1 MCYLTSIYGSYRDR
15 ASVLKILLSVRLY
28 AYSEENAKSGFAT
41 AQTEILQK
49 TVKGDDTMDE
59 YNEIGARLRE
69 LREVS
74 DYTIEELAQE
84 LGLSPEVYA
93 SYEENGKDVPISVI
107 YSIATKFKVDF
118 TEICTGQSAKLD
130 TFHMI
135 RRGGGKVIN
144 RNPEYHFED
153 LAFRYANKIMQPLL
167 VTKLITHKGQE
178 FNLVLEGTVIVTL
191 GDREFVMNP
200 GDSIYFNPTIPHGQ
214 RCGGDV
220 KARFLTVIAE

>member
-15 ASVLKILLSVRLY
+15 ASVPKIRLSVRLY
-28 AYSEENAKSGFAT
+28 AYPEENVKSGFAT

-118 TEICTGQSAKLD
+118 TEICTG
-130 TFHMI
+130 
-135 RRGGGKVIN
+135 
-144 RNPEYHFED
+144 
-153 LAFRYANKIMQPLL
+153 
-167 VTKLITHKGQE
+167 
-178 FNLVLEGTVIVTL
+178 
-191 GDREFVMNP
+191 EFVMNP

>member
-1 MCYLTSIYGSYRDR
+1 MND
-15 ASVLKILLSVRLY
+15 
-28 AYSEENAKSGFAT
+28 
-41 AQTEILQK
+41 
-49 TVKGDDTMDE
+49 

-74 DYTIEELAQE
+74 DYTIEDLAAELN
-84 LGLSPEVYA
+84 LSPEVYA

-107 YSIATKFKVDF
+107 YEIANKFKVDF
-118 TEICTGQSAKLD
+118 AELVTGQSAKLQ
-130 TFHMI
+130 TYHLI
-135 RRGGGKVIN
+135 RRGGGKVVN

-153 LAFRYANKIMQPLL
+153 LAYRYANKVMQPLL
-167 VTKLITHKGQE
+167 VTLEPSDDPAKLITHSGQE
-178 FNLVLEGTVIVTL
+178 FNLVLEGTVVVVL
-191 GDREFVMNP
+191 GDKEFTLTE

>member
-1 MCYLTSIYGSYRDR
+1 MND
-15 ASVLKILLSVRLY
+15 
-28 AYSEENAKSGFAT
+28 
-41 AQTEILQK
+41 
-49 TVKGDDTMDE
+49 

-74 DYTIEELAQE
+74 DYTVEELAAE
-84 LGLSPEVYA
+84 LNLKPEVYA

-107 YSIATKFKVDF
+107 YEIANKFKVDF
-118 TEICTGQSAKLD
+118 NEIVTGQSAKLD
-130 TFHMI
+130 TWHLI

-153 LAFRYANKIMQPLL
+153 LAYRYANKIMQPLL
-167 VTKLITHKGQE
+167 VTLEPSDAVAKLITHSGQE

-191 GDREFVMNP
+191 GDKEFVMTA

-214 RCGGDV
+214 RCGSDV